1 VPGVTASSLSWGA
14 MPMDSDDEDLFWIE
28 GQPKPA
34 SENDMNWALSY
45 VVQENYL
52 QVMKIPLERG
62 RFISAQD
69 TANSPHV
76 IVVDDSFARQ
86 YFPGEDPIGKHVFLQ
101 NKGGRAEI
109 VGLVG
114 HVKQWGLDTD
124 DKESLHAQLYF
135 PYMQLP
141 DEAMDPTSWS
151 GTGALVR
158 FDPKIPAV
166 ADNVRSAVK
175 KLSSENVMYGVQ
187 TMDEIISDSLATR
200 RVSMILLGIFAAL
213 ALGLASIGIYG
224 VISYLVG
231 QRTREIGIRLALGA
245 KRADVLRLILGEGMK
260 MAAMGLIIGFVA
272 AFALTRL
279 MAGLLFGVSATDPL
293 TFMSVAL
300 LLATVALAA
309 CYIPARRA
317 MRVDPIV
324 ALRYE

>member
-1 VPGVTASSLSWGA
+1 MA
-14 MPMDSDDEDLFWIE
+14 SDDEDLFWIE

-45 VVQENYL
+45 VVQENYP
-52 QVMKIPLERG
+52 QVMRLPLERG
-62 RFISAQD
+62 RFF
-69 TANSPHV
+69 TAHDDETSPHV
-76 IVVDDSFARQ
+76 IVVDDVFARQ
-86 YFPGEDPIGKHVFLQ
+86 YFAGQNPIGQHIFLE

-109 VGLVG
+109 IGIVG

-124 DKESLHAQLYF
+124 DTESLRAQLYF

-141 DEAMDPTSWS
+141 DQAMDASSWS

-158 FDPKIPAV
+158 FNADTPAI
-166 ADNVRSAVK
+166 ADALRAAIK
-175 KLSSENVMYGVQ
+175 RLSGEHVMYGAQ
-187 TMDEIISDSLATR
+187 TMDEIISSSLATR
-200 RVSMILLGIFAAL
+200 EVSMILLGVFAAL

-231 QRTREIGIRLALGA
+231 QRTQEIGIRLALGA
-245 KRADVLRLILGEGMK
+245 KRTDVLRLVLGEGMK
-260 MAAMGLIIGFVA
+260 MAAVGLFIGLLA
-272 AFALTRL
+272 ALGLTRV

-293 TFMSVAL
+293 TFAAVAL
-300 LLATVALAA
+300 LLMLVALAA